1 MSQSEGHH
9 PNHSSMIVAQQSV
22 TQHQPVH
29 VNNPCPMNTMRSMP
43 IIPKPIQ
50 HREFAKKVES
60 IGLYHKWK
68 LPIPPYTNSLPS
80 TQSPGRQSSVIL
92 ESSSKQLQNQQSQPK
107 LSNIRTWIPRS
118 NCLDSLFS
126 PTNQISAPDANGF
139 SVHLPDQPLNP
150 SPIHHQPSELQQRC
164 NKTNTNGTNPSRQ
177 LHQQSSHGP
186 MVKKIIPDLI
196 AITKEDASISRES
209 SLLLPAPPTV
219 NEWKMNLITTHFK
232 PILMLTRSEGGIF
245 TFRLSCIC

>member
-1 MSQSEGHH
+1 MSQSEVHH
-9 PNHSSMIVAQQSV
+9 PNHSSMIVAQQSFI
-22 TQHQPVH
+22 QHQPVH
-29 VNNPCPMNTMRSMP
+29 VNNPCQMNPMRLP

-68 LPIPPYTNSLPS
+68 LPIPAYTNSLPP

-92 ESSSKQLQNQQSQPK
+92 QSSSKQLQNQQSQQK
-107 LSNIRTWIPRS
+107 MSNIRTWIRRS
-118 NCLDSLFS
+118 NCLDLLFS

-139 SVHLPDQPLNP
+139 SVHLPDKPLNQ
-150 SPIHHQPSELQQRC
+150 PIHHQQSELQQRF
-164 NKTNTNGTNPSRQ
+164 NKTNTNCTNPSTQ
-177 LHQQSSHGP
+177 LYQSSHGP

-196 AITKEDASISRES
+196 AISKEDASISRDPS
-209 SLLLPAPPTV
+209 LLPAASPTV

-232 PILMLTRSEGGIF
+232 PILMLTRSEGGIYV
-245 TFRLSCIC
+245 

>member
-1 MSQSEGHH
+1 
-9 PNHSSMIVAQQSV
+9 
-22 TQHQPVH
+22 
-29 VNNPCPMNTMRSMP
+29 MNTMRSMP

-164 NKTNTNGTNPSRQ
+164 NKTNGTNPSRQ

-196 AITKEDASISRES
+196 AITKEDASISRDS